1 MLVMR
6 IASLL
11 SRASNSYQLKL
22 HSLNDCPHIF
32 EFYGKKNGVLSKLEP
47 HLTDN

>member
-1 MLVMR
+1 MSEMR

-11 SRASNSYQLKL
+11 SRASNSYQLAL

-32 EFYGKKNGVLSKLEP
+32 QFYYKQGSNAHNIRTLF
-47 HLTDN
+47 N